1 MRPISPVHS
10 ILFTNSN
17 AGGSGLTIQG
27 KVYLYVP
34 QGVTVTCTGANA
46 SGQTGAGAGIELAS
60 GNALHLLGSGTVNAT
75 GGNAANGGN
84 GVNGGNAECTY
95 DVSILGG
102 SGGNGGNGGGGAG
115 AGIGTRG
122 GNGGN
127 GGTGGQ
133 RNGSY
138 GQETT
143 QHGVDGNATM
153 YR

>member
-1 MRPISPVHS
+1 MKMRPISPVHS

-75 GGNAANGGN
+75 GGNAANSAASPPATRQLVSVPSSLTSATGKRRESRILICPL
-84 GVNGGNAECTY
+84 AEA
-95 DVSILGG
+95 SPPF
-102 SGGNGGNGGGGAG
+102 GGGPPGTPSTGANS
-115 AGIGTRG
+115 RLS
-122 GNGGN
+122 
-127 GGTGGQ
+127 
-133 RNGSY
+133 R
-138 GQETT
+138 
-143 QHGVDGNATM
+143 
-153 YR
+153 YRKVYIYIMLKR